1 MSLFKMTDTKIRK
14 LFFVPIEI
22 IDWHHKKIL
31 GVAINCFS
39 SSETS
44 ILVGHRESETPIL
57 QPAHI
62 EISSHATDA
71 RLENET
77 YTVCINPN
85 C

>member
-1 MSLFKMTDTKIRK
+1 MSLFKMTDTKIGK
-14 LFFVPIEI
+14 LFFVSIEI

-57 QPAHI
+57 
-62 EISSHATDA
+62 
-71 RLENET
+71 
-77 YTVCINPN
+77 
-85 C
+85 